1 MDKEIYKIRSHHGMC
16 ISFFRGEGYSSEFT
30 SHMAKIVSELST
42 DPLVEIISVTDK
54 LCEKCPNNMGGGI
67 CQTEEKVARYDKG
80 VRDLC
85 GIKAGEV
92 IPFSEF
98 SSMVREKII
107 LCGKR
112 EEICGDCEWSEICK

>member
-1 MDKEIYKIRSHHGMC
+1 MDKEIYKIRAHHGMC
-16 ISFFRGEGYSSEFT
+16 ISFFRGEGYSNEFT
-30 SHMAKIVSELST
+30 DHMAKIVSELSA

-54 LCEKCPNNMGGGI
+54 LCEKCPNNMGSGV
-67 CQTEEKVARYDKG
+67 CATEDKVTRYDNE
-80 VRDLC
+80 VLSIC
-85 GIKAGEV
+85 GIKAGDV
-92 IPFSEF
+92 MPFSEF

>member
-1 MDKEIYKIRSHHGMC
+1 MDKRIYKIRPHHGMC
-16 ISFFRGEGYSSEFT
+16 ISFFRGKGYSSEFT
-30 SHMAKIVSELST
+30 DHMAKLVDAFSADPAVQIVTSA
-42 DPLVEIISVTDK
+42 DEI
-54 LCEKCPNNMGGGI
+54 CEKCPNNMGGGI

-80 VRDLC
+80 VLDLC

-92 IPFSEF
+92 MPFSEF

>member
-1 MDKEIYKIRSHHGMC
+1 MDKEIYKIRAHHGMC

-30 SHMAKIVSELST
+30 SHMAKIVDAFSA
-42 DPLVEIISVTDK
+42 DPAVQIVTSADEI
-54 LCEKCPNNMGGGI
+54 CEKCPYNDCGV
-67 CQTEEKVARYDKG
+67 CQTEDKVTRYDRE
-80 VRDLC
+80 VLNIC
-85 GIKAGEV
+85 GISVGDV
-92 IPFSEF
+92 MPFSAF